1 MASKNQSI
9 SNFLKI
15 INIFDRMKLLH
26 KSLLDLVPLSIVT
39 ILIAI
44 FAYYGLN
51 SLNNDFD
58 KLLSIDAKLGTET
71 RSARQALVNWKASVL
86 GLVVAT
92 EQNSEAIETQQRQV
106 KDASSDFTSIMFQA
120 NMVVNKHKE
129 EFKKR
134 VSVKNEQSSYN
145 YAQIGEV
152 IVSGNK
158 IQNTTNQI
166 LSLSLSA
173 QKSAMDLKKLRS
185 ELSTS
190 SESINKYVEE
200 ALVANSTI
208 IEVNNQLSL
217 EDVQKLN
224 KYNNYL
230 IRLGGFISTMQNM
243 QNQIFSGTLDRK
255 KRIRTV
261 TKTQSRTIII
271 KKEINDLIDFEK
283 SSFEDY
289 SKSKT
294 VSENNTTFL
303 LQPMIELQTSSK
315 ILSEFEKYNKNL
327 VKALEEAKNDW
338 SSKLTELSN
347 DWISQY
353 EVINQILKEVII
365 FSDQQIENSRD
376 NSRKFLQQL
385 ILVVAALAF
394 IGLVSAI
401 FIGYTVS
408 QRGVVKPIQKFALVA
423 KDIAE
428 NGDFSKRIDV
438 KSNDEIGEAAR
449 AINDLLS
456 NTKEAFSE
464 IELVF
469 TKVADGDL
477 TTRIPKS
484 FGVDIDR
491 CAQHIATSLL
501 KLSNVLTD
509 ILEDVQRVASASSQV
524 GNAVDQV
531 SDGAKKQLNETQ
543 SIVSQMEQSSKLA
556 NEMMEAVDG
565 IQKNSKEIA
574 NISLLIEDIAQQTNM
589 LSLNASIEAARA
601 GEQGKGFSVVA
612 SEVGKLADR
621 AATSVK
627 DISSLSNV
635 ANEQAGVGG
644 EKMNNLQTEIN
655 SASSS
660 ANDLA
665 KIGETNSV
673 AAEEIAASMVELSE
687 IASVAKKKIAEFKLK
702 IEKNEDDNVNT

>member
-9 SNFLKI
+9 NNFLKI

-129 EFKKR
+129 EFEKR

-166 LSLSLSA
+166 LSLSISA

-190 SESINKYVEE
+190 SENINKYVEE

-208 IEVNNQLSL
+208 IEVNNQLNL

-230 IRLGGFISTMQNM
+230 IRLGGFVSTMQNM

-271 KKEINDLIDFEK
+271 KK
-283 SSFEDY
+283 
-289 SKSKT
+289 
-294 VSENNTTFL
+294 
-303 LQPMIELQTSSK
+303 
-315 ILSEFEKYNKNL
+315 
-327 VKALEEAKNDW
+327 
-338 SSKLTELSN
+338 
-347 DWISQY
+347 
-353 EVINQILKEVII
+353 
-365 FSDQQIENSRD
+365 
-376 NSRKFLQQL
+376 
-385 ILVVAALAF
+385 
-394 IGLVSAI
+394 
-401 FIGYTVS
+401 
-408 QRGVVKPIQKFALVA
+408 
-423 KDIAE
+423 
-428 NGDFSKRIDV
+428 
-438 KSNDEIGEAAR
+438 
-449 AINDLLS
+449 
-456 NTKEAFSE
+456 
-464 IELVF
+464 
-469 TKVADGDL
+469 
-477 TTRIPKS
+477 
-484 FGVDIDR
+484 
-491 CAQHIATSLL
+491 
-501 KLSNVLTD
+501 
-509 ILEDVQRVASASSQV
+509 
-524 GNAVDQV
+524 
-531 SDGAKKQLNETQ
+531 
-543 SIVSQMEQSSKLA
+543 
-556 NEMMEAVDG
+556 
-565 IQKNSKEIA
+565 
-574 NISLLIEDIAQQTNM
+574 
-589 LSLNASIEAARA
+589 
-601 GEQGKGFSVVA
+601 
-612 SEVGKLADR
+612 
-621 AATSVK
+621 
-627 DISSLSNV
+627 
-635 ANEQAGVGG
+635 
-644 EKMNNLQTEIN
+644 
-655 SASSS
+655 
-660 ANDLA
+660 
-665 KIGETNSV
+665 
-673 AAEEIAASMVELSE
+673 
-687 IASVAKKKIAEFKLK
+687 
-702 IEKNEDDNVNT
+702 

>member
-1 MASKNQSI
+1 MASKSQSI

-39 ILIAI
+39 ILIAT

-71 RSARQALVNWKASVL
+71 RSASQALVNWKASVL

-145 YAQIGEV
+145 YAQIGEA

-190 SESINKYVEE
+190 SESINKFVEE

-208 IEVNNQLSL
+208 IEVNNQLTL
-217 EDVQKLN
+217 EDAQKLN

-289 SKSKT
+289 SKLKS
-294 VSENNTTFL
+294 VSDNNTTFL

-353 EVINQILKEVII
+353 EVINQTLKEVII

-385 ILVVAALAF
+385 ILVVTSLAF
-394 IGLVSAI
+394 IGLASAI

-423 KDIAE
+423 KDIAK

-543 SIVSQMEQSSKLA
+543 SIVSQMEQSTNLA

-621 AATSVK
+621 SATSVK

-687 IASVAKKKIAEFKLK
+687 IASVAKKKISEFKLK
-702 IEKNEDDNVNT
+702 IEKSEDENLNT

>member
-39 ILIAI
+39 ILIAT

-71 RSARQALVNWKASVL
+71 RSASQALVNWKASVL

-145 YAQIGEV
+145 YAQIGEA

-190 SESINKYVEE
+190 SESINKFVEE

-208 IEVNNQLSL
+208 IEVNNQLTL
-217 EDVQKLN
+217 EDAQKLN

-289 SKSKT
+289 SKLKS
-294 VSENNTTFL
+294 VSDNNTTFL

-353 EVINQILKEVII
+353 EVINQTLKEVII

-385 ILVVAALAF
+385 ILVVAALSF

-543 SIVSQMEQSSKLA
+543 SIVSQMEKSTNLA

-621 AATSVK
+621 SATSVK

-687 IASVAKKKIAEFKLK
+687 IASVAKKKISEFKLK
-702 IEKNEDDNVNT
+702 IEKSEDENLNT

>member
-39 ILIAI
+39 ILIAT

-134 VSVKNEQSSYN
+134 VSVKNEQSTYN

-208 IEVNNQLSL
+208 IEVNNQLTL

-289 SKSKT
+289 SKSKS
-294 VSENNTTFL
+294 VSGNNTTFL

-327 VKALEEAKNDW
+327 VKALKEAKNDW

-385 ILVVAALAF
+385 ILVVTALAF

-687 IASVAKKKIAEFKLK
+687 IASLAKKKIAEFKLK

>member
-1 MASKNQSI
+1 MTSKKQSI

-15 INIFDRMKLLH
+15 INIFNRMKLLH
-26 KSLLDLVPLSIVT
+26 KSMLDLVPLSIVT

-58 KLLSIDAKLGTET
+58 KLLSMEAKLGTET

-92 EQNSEAIETQQRQV
+92 EQNSEALETQQRQV
-106 KDASSDFTSIMFQA
+106 KDASADFTSIMFQA
-120 NMVVNKHKE
+120 NMIVNKNKE
-129 EFKKR
+129 EFEKR
-134 VSVKNEQSSYN
+134 VSNKKGKSSNN
-145 YAQIGEV
+145 YTQIGEA
-152 IVSGNK
+152 IVSSNK
-158 IQNTTNQI
+158 IQNITNQI

-173 QKSAMDLKKLRS
+173 QKSSIDLKKLRS
-185 ELSTS
+185 ELSTI
-190 SESINKYVEE
+190 SENINKYVEE

-217 EDVQKLN
+217 KDVQKVN
-224 KYNNYL
+224 KYNNFL
-230 IRLGGFISTMQNM
+230 IKLGSFISTMQNM
-243 QNQIFSGTLDRK
+243 QNAIFYMGTDK
-255 KRIRTV
+255 KINKNRVVSEVKSRIR
-261 TKTQSRTIII
+261 IINV
-271 KKEINDLIDFEK
+271 EIGN
-283 SSFEDY
+283 
-289 SKSKT
+289 
-294 VSENNTTFL
+294 
-303 LQPMIELQTSSK
+303 LQ
-315 ILSEFEKYNKNL
+315 EFEKNLSTNISNKLSKNDISALPFQSIIENKISNKISEEFQKYTLNL
-327 VKALEEAKNDW
+327 DKALEEAKNDW

-347 DWISQY
+347 DWMSQY
-353 EVINQILKEVII
+353 EEINQTLKEVIT

-376 NSRKFLQQL
+376 NSRKFLQDL
-385 ILVVAALAF
+385 IIVFIALAF
-394 IGLVSAI
+394 IGLASAI
-401 FIGYTVS
+401 FIGYSVS
-408 QRGVVKPIQKFALVA
+408 QRGVVKPIQTFALVA
-423 KDIAE
+423 KDIAK

-456 NTKEAFSE
+456 NTKEALSE

-484 FGVDIDR
+484 FGIDIDR

-543 SIVSQMEQSSKLA
+543 SIVFQMEQSSKLA

-621 AATSVK
+621 SANSAK

-635 ANEQAGVGG
+635 ANEQAGSGG
-644 EKMNNLQTEIN
+644 NKMNNLQTEIN

-687 IASVAKKKIAEFKLK
+687 IASVAKKKISEFKLK
-702 IEKNEDDNVNT
+702 IEKIEDDKINS